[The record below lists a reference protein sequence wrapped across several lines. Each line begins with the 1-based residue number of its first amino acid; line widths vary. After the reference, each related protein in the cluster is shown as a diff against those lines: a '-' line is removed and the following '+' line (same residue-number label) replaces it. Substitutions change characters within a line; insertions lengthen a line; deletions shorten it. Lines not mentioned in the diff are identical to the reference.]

1 MLSEKDDEGPSVL
14 ERMHLTLKKLQDFV
28 RQSHAIIVISG
39 LLAAYG
45 VMSGFGYYDM
55 LSNYGHAETLPG
67 NCFPLGTGKCTVFF
81 PLSDSL
87 KPLHEVI
94 GYSLDKINI
103 MVIIFALIVGI
114 QGIMGFQIIRS
125 DKMRKNLKELRAELV
140 RQSYLL
146 NFQTTVPTGA
156 SSLEKI
162 MNLCTSVFPELD
174 KEKVTEL
181 TKSQTISYRANGV
194 DKMYT
199 FDSVLLTNEGNFI
212 VKFFGG
218 SVAFK
223 DIEELVSAVSG
234 YFKDEKVFRVV
245 SVANVYDELF
255 ATHGLV
261 DKMNR
266 LKRKFNIDLIIER
279 EYEYSMIWID

>member
-55 LSNYGHAETLPG
+55 LSNYGHTERLAG
-67 NCFPLGTGKCTVFF
+67 SCFPLSVGKCTVFF
-81 PLSDSL
+81 PSSNDL
-87 KPLHEVI
+87 KPLREVI

-103 MVIIFALIVGI
+103 MVIIFALIIGI
-114 QGIMGFQIIRS
+114 QTVMGLQIIRS
-125 DKMRKNLKELRAELV
+125 NKMRKNLKELRAELV

-156 SSLEKI
+156 SSLAKI
-162 MNLCTSVFPELD
+162 MHLCTSVFPELD
-174 KEKVTEL
+174 KEKVGEL
-181 TKSQTISYRANGV
+181 TKSQTISYRANGA
-194 DKMYT
+194 DKLYT

-212 VKFFGG
+212 VKFFGD
-218 SVAFK
+218 SVTFG

-245 SVANVYDELF
+245 SVANKYDDLF

-261 DKMNR
+261 DKMNN

-279 EYEYSMIWID
+279 EYDYSMIWID